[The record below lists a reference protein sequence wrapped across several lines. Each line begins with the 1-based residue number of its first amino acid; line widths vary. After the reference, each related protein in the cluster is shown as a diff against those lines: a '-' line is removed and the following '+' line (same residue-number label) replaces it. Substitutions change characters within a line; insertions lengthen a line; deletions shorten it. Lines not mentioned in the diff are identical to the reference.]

1 MSKFFDLLSEFLAH
15 RKGLLPLLGVGLV
28 FLNLIF
34 QFILPPSW
42 FTTSN
47 ILLHIGI
54 IVAIFGLMVAWAL

>member
-15 RKGLLPLLGVGLV
+15 RKGLLPLLGIGLV